1 MEEASQPID
10 GRTPVLVGAGQVT
23 SHWAGEDASTAPS
36 PQDLRRDAAALALA
50 DSGSA
55 DALRG
60 AIDLIVAVRTTPD
73 SIPGAPQPF
82 GRCENPPA
90 TVAADLGIEGARGIY
105 SQLGG
110 DQPQS
115 LVNELAATV
124 HAGEAR
130 AALLVGAEATR
141 ALKFA
146 ARKGMTL
153 DWTRSAEGEMEDRGF
168 GGALLS
174 PYEIAN
180 GLGSP
185 TQTYPAFEH
194 ALRSRLGNSRSEH
207 MQLMSQLWEDF
218 SEVAASNPH
227 SQFPEAHSNE
237 YLSTPSAGN
246 YPIADPYLKWH
257 VAQDAVNQA
266 AAVVITTVAEAE
278 RLGIDRAKW
287 VFLHGHAKAKD
298 KMVTERADLSRSPPI
313 ELVLKQALETSGKT
327 VSDIA
332 LFDLYSCFPVAVL
345 LATEALGIDGRTT
358 PVTLTGG
365 LPFFGGPGNNYS
377 LHAIATMVERLR
389 DRPGEFGLIMANGGF
404 LTKEAAGVYSTQ
416 APASWHPQ
424 SSTAIQAEVDA
435 QTAPPLLSEDCEAK
449 VETYTVVYKS
459 GAPSRGY
466 VIAENEKGRILART
480 GKDDTA
486 MLAQLAT
493 QDAVGRSVR
502 IEVHDG
508 VNTIAALGAAA

>member
-23 SHWAGEDASTAPS
+23 SHWAGEDAASAPS

-50 DSGSA
+50 DSGRG

-82 GRCENPPA
+82 GRCANPPA
-90 TVAADLGIEGARGIY
+90 TVAADLGIAGARGIY

-115 LVNELAATV
+115 LVNELAAAV

-146 ARKGMTL
+146 ARKGMAL

-194 ALRSRLGNSRSEH
+194 ALRVRMGHTREQH
-207 MQLMSQLWEDF
+207 MRLMSELWAGF
-218 SEVAASNPH
+218 AKVAAANPH
-227 SQFPEAHSNE
+227 SQFPEAHSAD

-278 RLGIDRAKW
+278 RLGIERSKW

-298 KMVTERADLSRSPPI
+298 TMVTERADLSRSPPI
-313 ELVLKQALETSGKT
+313 ELVLKQALATSGKQ
-327 VSDIA
+327 VGDIA

-345 LATEALGIDGRTT
+345 LATEALGLDWRAM
-358 PVTLTGG
+358 PATLTGG

-389 DRPGEFGLIMANGGF
+389 ERPGDYGLILANGGF
-404 LTKEAAGVYSTQ
+404 LTKEAAGVYSTEP
-416 APASWHPQ
+416 PAQWAPQ
-424 SSTAIQAEVDA
+424 SSAAIQAQVDA
-435 QTAPPLLSEDCEAK
+435 QAAPPLLAEDCNATI
-449 VETYTVVYKS
+449 ETYTVVYKS
-459 GAPSRGY
+459 GQPSRGY
-466 VIAENEKGRILART
+466 VIAANDKGRILART
-480 GKDDTA
+480 GKDDAA
-486 MLAQLAT
+486 MLAELAAR
-493 QDAVGRSVR
+493 DAVGRTVR
-502 IEVHDG
+502 VEVRDG
-508 VNTIAALGAAA
+508 INTIAALGEAA